1 VWNGDRRI
9 ALGTSEWALLLALAQ
24 HREAISAEEL
34 LTSVWGTDYAGE
46 LPFLRLWTERLRIN
60 VGDDPK
66 QPQIILGD
74 ETSGYRLV
82 E

>member
-24 HREAISAEEL
+24 HQDAISAEEL